1 MQSLNVKVFS
11 KVPHDP
17 NLMYVYRLA
26 NQQEKKLGQSIVI
39 DYTIAES
46 ELIKELNGESYGK
59 SAQ

>member
-1 MQSLNVKVFS
+1 
-11 KVPHDP
+11 
-17 NLMYVYRLA
+17 MYVYRLA